1 MIHDSVGLTGGIA
14 TGKST
19 VAQLLR
25 EVNFPVLD
33 ADQVARD
40 IVQRGSP
47 TLRQIQNRF
56 GSDVLLPSGDLNR
69 DALRQIILTH
79 PDAKRDLEALTHPL
93 IQSKIQKWMDDQA
106 TEGHGAAV
114 VEAALLVETG
124 SYVAYDLLVVVTTTA
139 ENQLKRL
146 LARNP
151 ISKDE
156 ANGWISKQLPLTQKE
171 QLADLVIRNDGSK
184 SDLMAE
190 VQRLLERL
198 PSPRSTPKK

>member
-1 MIHDSVGLTGGIA
+1 MIRVGLTGGIA

-19 VAQLLR
+19 VAQILR

-47 TLRQIQNRF
+47 TLLQIQNRF

-69 DALRQIILTH
+69 DALRRIILTH
-79 PDAKRDLEALTHPL
+79 PDAKRDLEAMTHPL
-93 IQSKIQKWMDDQA
+93 IQSKIQKWMDAQA

-124 SYVAYDLLVVVTTTA
+124 SYVAYDLLVVVTTTV
-139 ENQLKRL
+139 ELQLKRL

-156 ANGWISKQLPLTQKE
+156 ALGWISKQLPLTQKE

-190 VQRLLERL
+190 VQSLLDRL
-198 PSPRSTPKK
+198 PPTRPTLRK